1 MIETQPGRLST
12 RISLIQEGLR
22 GAGLE
27 LATDKTTILAAAD
40 YNGEMYL
47 KLDGKTIAFVREEGI
62 KVLGLTFR
70 FDGSLCDQAQELLHR
85 ARVAL
90 AEHTHLLQAKGSWK
104 RKLFLIHILISPTW
118 RRCAGAIHWNQECL
132 SKANALQLHV
142 MRIAFGMHRAK
153 NEDWMTWN
161 SRTLRHLRAFLVKE
175 NEERWSTCAL
185 RRLCVSSFPCIFIG
199 RAEQK
204 T

>member
-70 FDGSLCDQAQELLHR
+70 FDGSLCDQA
-85 ARVAL
+85 
-90 AEHTHLLQAKGSWK
+90 
-104 RKLFLIHILISPTW
+104 
-118 RRCAGAIHWNQECL
+118 
-132 SKANALQLHV
+132 
-142 MRIAFGMHRAK
+142 
-153 NEDWMTWN
+153 
-161 SRTLRHLRAFLVKE
+161 
-175 NEERWSTCAL
+175 
-185 RRLCVSSFPCIFIG
+185 
-199 RAEQK
+199 
-204 T
+204 